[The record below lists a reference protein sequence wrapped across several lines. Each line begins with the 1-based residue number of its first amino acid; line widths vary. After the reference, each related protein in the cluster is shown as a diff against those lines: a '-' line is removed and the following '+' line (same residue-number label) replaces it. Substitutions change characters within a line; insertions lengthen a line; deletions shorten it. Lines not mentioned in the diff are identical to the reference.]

1 MSKNRSQRK
10 DSDSAGSL
18 LWFSPSMLLNGAHQ
32 YSWGTHPG
40 HDQVQNEG
48 CNTAHLILGIEILQ
62 QT

>member
-10 DSDSAGSL
+10 DSDTAGSV

-32 YSWGTHPG
+32 NPWGTHPG

-48 CNTAHLILGIEILQ
+48 YNTAHLILDTEILQ